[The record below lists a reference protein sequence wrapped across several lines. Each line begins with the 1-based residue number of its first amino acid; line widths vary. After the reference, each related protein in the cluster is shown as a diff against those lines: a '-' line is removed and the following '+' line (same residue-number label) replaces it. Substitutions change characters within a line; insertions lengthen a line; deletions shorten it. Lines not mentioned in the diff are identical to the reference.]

1 MEEPST
7 MNGTPS
13 STESSSSAIIEH
25 ETTNDATNNEPAHES
40 TNDIIESPNP
50 LRRISQASTR
60 SSQSSNGRPSSI
72 LKRSREP
79 SPHHNHRRSR
89 SFRGSLSRVGQSITW
104 SQLARRR
111 STELDERRNSN
122 LSDEEYNGNVEDV
135 KKSSCWTSFRQSMV
149 HRRQSIVLSIKK
161 AGKHPKSIV
170 LPTVLTFAILTAA
183 GLFAIFYSS
192 HQYRETQSELL
203 LNESRELAYLLD
215 DLLSKALLPLYT
227 LKEMAL
233 QFTQFTALRNE
244 IVQLPTYYTEDG
256 RAFRNATGV
265 CTKENVLG
273 LYWKAAESIVGDSRM
288 EDVLLN
294 VQLQPGEDLC

>member
-1 MEEPST
+1 M
-7 MNGTPS
+7 
-13 STESSSSAIIEH
+13 
-25 ETTNDATNNEPAHES
+25 
-40 TNDIIESPNP
+40 
-50 LRRISQASTR
+50 
-60 SSQSSNGRPSSI
+60 
-72 LKRSREP
+72 
-79 SPHHNHRRSR
+79 
-89 SFRGSLSRVGQSITW
+89 
-104 SQLARRR
+104 
-111 STELDERRNSN
+111 DERQNSN
-122 LSDEEYNGNVEDV
+122 LSDEEYNRHVEDV
-135 KKSSCWTSFRQSMV
+135 KKSSCWTSFRQSIV
-149 HRRQSIVLSIKK
+149 HRHQSIVLSIKK

-233 QFTQFTALRNE
+233 QFIQFTSLRNE
-244 IVQLPTYYTEDG
+244 IVQLPTYYKEDG

-288 EDVLLN
+288 GDVLLN
-294 VQLQPGEDLC
+294 VQLQPGEDLLTTMYFGIQYCQHD

>member
-1 MEEPST
+1 
-7 MNGTPS
+7 
-13 STESSSSAIIEH
+13 
-25 ETTNDATNNEPAHES
+25 
-40 TNDIIESPNP
+40 
-50 LRRISQASTR
+50 
-60 SSQSSNGRPSSI
+60 
-72 LKRSREP
+72 
-79 SPHHNHRRSR
+79 
-89 SFRGSLSRVGQSITW
+89 
-104 SQLARRR
+104 
-111 STELDERRNSN
+111 
-122 LSDEEYNGNVEDV
+122 
-135 KKSSCWTSFRQSMV
+135 MV